1 MATADAPDIRPG
13 LPEDAA
19 ALAGVSARAF
29 GATYRGIVPD
39 PVLDEWIAE
48 APTSWASAFANRE
61 PDGPGR
67 IWVAERDGAV
77 IGYATTSPG
86 KDWWLPPPDGA
97 GELTNLYLDPA
108 VIGSGVGRALYL
120 HAARDLWARGFAPF
134 VVWAFRDN
142 RRAVRFYERMG
153 LAIDV
158 AEHDWVLGEV
168 PCPIVRLR
176 GEAPPAA
183 DA

>member
-1 MATADAPDIRPG
+1 MATADRPVVRAG
-13 LPEDAA
+13 VAEDAP

-39 PVLDEWIAE
+39 PVLDEWISE
-48 APTSWASAFANRE
+48 APLTWASAFANRD

-67 IWVAERDGAV
+67 IWVAERDEAV

-86 KDWWLPPPDGA
+86 KDWWLPPPEGA
-97 GELTNLYLDPA
+97 GELTNLYLDPDA
-108 VIGSGVGRALYL
+108 IGSGVGRALYL
-120 HAARDLWARGFAPF
+120 HAVRDLWERGFEPF

-153 LAIDV
+153 LVIDV
-158 AEHDWVLGEV
+158 AEHDWILGDV
-168 PCPIVRLR
+168 RCPIVRLR
-176 GEAPPAA
+176 GDAPPAA
-183 DA
+183 AA